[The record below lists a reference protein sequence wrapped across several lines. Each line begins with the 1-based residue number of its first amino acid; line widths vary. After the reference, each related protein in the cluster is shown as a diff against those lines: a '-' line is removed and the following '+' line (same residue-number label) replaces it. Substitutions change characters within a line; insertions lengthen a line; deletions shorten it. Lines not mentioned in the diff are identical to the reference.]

1 CAVLHPSLLNR
12 GRTSVTKAADWV
24 REPFTVTCSFC
35 FLPLALS
42 SILASP
48 SASGVTTPSLLT
60 AATLEF
66 DDLNWVCPVTS
77 WSEPSASFPVT
88 TMRSDA
94 HLPARTKSPGAASGR
109 SEEHTSEL
117 QSLTNL

>member
-1 CAVLHPSLLNR
+1 MQRSSKSALMTAVVAAWLLT
-12 GRTSVTKAADWV
+12 GSVAGLAAGWQG
-24 REPFTVTCSFC
+24 ES

-48 SASGVTTPSLLT
+48 SAAGVTTPSLLT

-66 DDLNWVCPVTS
+66 DDLKRVCPVTS

-88 TMRSDA
+88 TMRCDA
-94 HLPARTKSPGAASGR
+94 HLPANTKSPGAA
-109 SEEHTSEL
+109 
-117 QSLTNL
+117 